1 MDNTDIF
8 IITKKKYMNMVEEH
22 LRQSARD
29 IDKEKVIYIQVFKIT
44 SGYNMI

>member
-22 LRQSARD
+22 LRQSSRD
-29 IDKEKVIYIQVFKIT
+29 IDKEKVIDIF
-44 SGYNMI
+44 GYSKLLVDTI